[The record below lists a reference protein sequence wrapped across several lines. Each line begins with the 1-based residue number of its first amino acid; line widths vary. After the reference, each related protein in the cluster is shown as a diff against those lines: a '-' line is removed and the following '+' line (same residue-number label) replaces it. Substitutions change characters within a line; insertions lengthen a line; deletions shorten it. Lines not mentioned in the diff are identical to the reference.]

1 MSALRLRMG
10 RIDGTNLSWILRAD
24 LVEQTHRHAKAFS
37 RADPPLRSAALGW
50 FRQSSE
56 AELLLRRDLAY

>member
-37 RADPPLRSAALGW
+37 RAEPSLRSAW
-50 FRQSSE
+50 MV
-56 AELLLRRDLAY
+56 